1 MTRLGVLACV
11 AATVAS
17 GLAASITAQTLSYS
31 RDVRPILS
39 QHCFRCHGPDEA
51 AREAELRLDRPGR
64 AATAPIVERITSR
77 DPHEIMPPPSAQKP
91 LSPQQIEVLTT
102 WIAEGATYEKHWA
115 FVPPRR
121 PELPDNEARHPIDR
135 FVRARLAGSGLTRA
149 PEADKWTLVRRVYLD
164 LIGLPPTIEEV
175 DRFVADASK
184 GAYERLV
191 DRLLAS
197 PRYGERWARRW
208 LDLARYADTNGYEK
222 DRDRS
227 IWPYRDWVIRALNDD
242 MPYDRFAIEQ
252 IAGDML
258 QGATQSQV
266 IATGFFR
273 NTMLNEEGGIDPLEF
288 RFHAMTDRVATTGTA
303 LLGLTVACAQCHTHK
318 FDPITH
324 REYYGLMAFLN
335 NADEPDY
342 FVLNERE
349 EKRYEARLAE
359 ADAELAQLASKWPA
373 SAPPLEQSFDAWLT
387 ERRELASRWTTL
399 VASVATSN
407 SPKLVVAAN
416 GVVDV
421 HGDTTKHDVY
431 RLVFAPLGH
440 EVRALRLEALPD
452 DRLPSRGPGMTFYE
466 GRKGDFYLSEFELRT
481 ASGPVVIVAASETHA
496 GDKFGHAVSAQLTL
510 DGDLQTGWAV
520 DGRIGKRHVAIYELE
535 TPLPAH
541 TAMELTMHFGRHFAS
556 SLGRFRISAT
566 AELRGDA
573 KTALGED
580 VDALLA
586 LPREELTE
594 QQRARLRE
602 YFLLHAPLVKSH
614 ADRIRALRRPPDRVT
629 TLVMRERPA
638 QHPRATHRHHRG
650 DYLDPKERVEPSVP
664 AVLHGF
670 PSDAARDRLGFA
682 RWLVAPE
689 NPLAARVV
697 VNRHWAAFFGEGIV
711 RTLDDFGA
719 QGELPSHP
727 QLLDWLAVEFVERGW
742 SIKALHKLI
751 VTSQTYRQ
759 ASVIQPEHLRLDPQN
774 RLLARAPRFRLDAEV
789 LRDAAL
795 LAAGV
800 LSDKM
805 YGPPVRPPQ
814 PEGVTEVAW

>member
-1 MTRLGVLACV
+1 MLCNVDGLRSLRAVTRLGVLVCV
-11 AATVAS
+11 AAAVACGPTAS
-17 GLAASITAQTLSYS
+17 LAAQALSYS

-51 AREAELRLDRPGR
+51 TREAKLRLDMPGQ

-77 DPHEIMPPPSAQKP
+77 DPREIMPPPAAQKP
-91 LSPQQIEVLTT
+91 LSPQQIEVLKT
-102 WIAEGATYEKHWA
+102 WIAEGAPYEKHWA

-121 PELPDNEARHPIDR
+121 PALPGECDGADGDARQPIDR
-135 FVRARLAGSGLTRA
+135 FVHARLAGSGLESA

-175 DRFVADASK
+175 DRFVADASE

-252 IAGDML
+252 VAGDML
-258 QGATQSQV
+258 SGATQSQV
-266 IATGFFR
+266 IATGFHR

-303 LLGLTVACAQCHTHK
+303 FLGLTVACAQCHTHK

-335 NADEPDY
+335 NADEPDR
-342 FVLNERE
+342 FVEDDQEEERY
-349 EKRYEARLAE
+349 KARLAE
-359 ADAELAQLASKWPA
+359 ADAELSLLADKWPA

-387 ERRELASRWTTL
+387 ERRKLASRWTTL
-399 VASVATSN
+399 IASTATSN

-421 HGDTTKHDVY
+421 YGDATKHDVY
-431 RLVFAPLGH
+431 RLAFAPLGH
-440 EVRALRLEALPD
+440 ELRALRLEALPD
-452 DRLPSRGPGMTFYE
+452 DRLPDRGPGMTFYE
-466 GRKGDFYLSEFELRT
+466 GRKGDFYLSEFELHT
-481 ASGPVVIVAASETHA
+481 ASGPVAIKAASETHA
-496 GDKFGHAVSAQLTL
+496 GNKFGGHAVSAQLTL
-510 DGDLQTGWAV
+510 DGDLQTGWAI
-520 DGRIGKRHVAIYELE
+520 DGRIGERHVAIYELE

-541 TAMELTMHFGRHFAS
+541 TPLELTMHFGRHFAS

-566 AELRGDA
+566 ALLRGDP
-573 KTALGED
+573 KTAIGED

-586 LPREELTE
+586 IPHEELTQ

-602 YFLLHAPLVKSH
+602 HFLMQAPLVKPH
-614 ADRIRALRRPPDRVT
+614 ADRIRALRRPPDRVM

-638 QHPRATHRHHRG
+638 QHPRATHRVRG
-650 DYLDPKERVEPSVP
+650 SGRERS
-664 AVLHGF
+664 
-670 PSDAARDRLGFA
+670 RR
-682 RWLVAPE
+682 
-689 NPLAARVV
+689 
-697 VNRHWAAFFGEGIV
+697 
-711 RTLDDFGA
+711 
-719 QGELPSHP
+719 
-727 QLLDWLAVEFVERGW
+727 
-742 SIKALHKLI
+742 
-751 VTSQTYRQ
+751 
-759 ASVIQPEHLRLDPQN
+759 
-774 RLLARAPRFRLDAEV
+774 
-789 LRDAAL
+789 
-795 LAAGV
+795 
-800 LSDKM
+800 
-805 YGPPVRPPQ
+805 
-814 PEGVTEVAW
+814 